1 MFLFLALL
9 PCVAAQCH
17 EPHLQ
22 KRDWHDGD
30 RHCSYRESVVFDSF
44 SREFD
49 RLVGPEPKA
58 TALITGEAMALS
70 AHEGAVFLEHGAGG
84 EAAAS
89 LLFTTKPYET
99 EGRRLAAVKRLVV
112 DGPTAGTIDTLFESE
127 NLVNGATLGRDG
139 RLYFCFQGG
148 LASGKYLPSGI
159 YSVDPW
165 RPTDIRTVTDAWMDG
180 TDGGDPLYYN
190 SPNDVVVDRKGNVWF
205 TDPAYAYYQ
214 GLVPNRTLG
223 DWVWRWDARPP

>member
-1 MFLFLALL
+1 MCF
-9 PCVAAQCH
+9 
-17 EPHLQ
+17 
-22 KRDWHDGD
+22 RG
-30 RHCSYRESVVFDSF
+30 
-44 SREFD
+44 
-49 RLVGPEPKA
+49 
-58 TALITGEAMALS
+58 
-70 AHEGAVFLEHGAGG
+70 
-84 EAAAS
+84 S
-89 LLFTTKPYET
+89 L
-99 EGRRLAAVKRLVV
+99 R
-112 DGPTAGTIDTLFESE
+112 S
-127 NLVNGATLGRDG
+127 
-139 RLYFCFQGG
+139 FCFQGG